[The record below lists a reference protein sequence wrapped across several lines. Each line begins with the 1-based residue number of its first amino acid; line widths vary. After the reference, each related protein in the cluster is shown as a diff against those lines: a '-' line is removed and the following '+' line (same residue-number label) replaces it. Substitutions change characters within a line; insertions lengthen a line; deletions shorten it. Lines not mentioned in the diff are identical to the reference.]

1 MDMTDN
7 SVGVAAS
14 ESGVSATQD
23 INNNDA
29 GQMGELDMD
38 AAVSRLLAA
47 EADDDDGLNPT
58 ETDVFGDDQPAE
70 AAAEDGG
77 ADEEDGDDEGTEGDD
92 PDEVETEGDEEEAE
106 GEDDEEG
113 DDPDEDDQDDETNVY
128 DIDRLSGDV
137 KLRLADGTE
146 MDMAWLKGNI
156 DKVRRVDE
164 VQGELRG
171 HVQQFQNEVQTHQK
185 RVADFEQ
192 VSEIAVYALQAMIPE
207 VPERPS
213 LEMRQTDPIGYQEA
227 IDDIERAK
235 ETRANVIS
243 KIQAIT
249 KQREEQQQ
257 AQLLETRKQQVGRIR
272 KEVEYHRGELI
283 KHFPEMKDPE
293 KAKALKDSLKS
304 YAKDSMGYTDKE
316 LDFQYDS
323 RFWIGVNAAKEL
335 AAIKAKPARAVARN
349 KVTATNKTSGK
360 PATGKAGGRKT
371 KEQARTNSKQQIRR
385 QIKQGSIGSLEHA
398 ASMLMKLED

>member
-7 SVGVAAS
+7 STEVAAS

-23 INNNDA
+23 LNNNVSEP
-29 GQMGELDMD
+29 MGELDMD

-47 EADDDDGLNPT
+47 EDEDAKVLDPS
-58 ETDVFGDDQPAE
+58 ETDVFGDEQPAE
-70 AAAEDGG
+70 AAAEDG
-77 ADEEDGDDEGTEGDD
+77 EGDDEHDGEDAETEGD
-92 PDEVETEGDEEEAE
+92 DEVETEGEEEAD
-106 GEDDEEG
+106 GEDEG
-113 DDPDEDDQDDETNVY
+113 DDPDEDDQDGETDVY

-185 RVADFEQ
+185 RVAAFEN
-192 VSEIAVYALQAMIPE
+192 VSEIAVEALKAMIPE
-207 VPERPS
+207 IPERPS
-213 LEMRQTDPIGYQEA
+213 LETRQTDPIGYQEA

-235 ETRANVIS
+235 EVRANVIS
-243 KIQAIT
+243 RIQAIT
-249 KQREEQQQ
+249 QQREEQQQ
-257 AQLLETRKQQVGRIR
+257 TQVLEARKAQVTRIR

-283 KHFPEMKDPE
+283 KHFPEMKDPA
-293 KAKALKDSLKS
+293 KAKALKDNLKS
-304 YAKDSMGYTDKE
+304 FAKESLGYSDQE
-316 LDFQYDS
+316 LDFKYDS

-349 KVTATNKTSGK
+349 KVTASNKQTGK
-360 PATGKAGGRKT
+360 LATGKAGGRKT
-371 KEQARTNSKQQIRR
+371 KEQARANSKSNVRR
-385 QIKQGSIGSLEHA
+385 QIKQSGGIGSLEAA
-398 ASMLMKLED
+398 ASMLMQLED